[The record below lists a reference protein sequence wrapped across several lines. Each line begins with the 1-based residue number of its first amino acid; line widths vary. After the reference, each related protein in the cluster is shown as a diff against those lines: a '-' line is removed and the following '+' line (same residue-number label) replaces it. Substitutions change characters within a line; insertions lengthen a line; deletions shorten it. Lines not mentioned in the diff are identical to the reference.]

1 MPVFGFVVNVF
12 HGLAGVGGGRLYS
25 LRLAFIMPPF
35 LFFRGFLMLSQQ
47 AFLAAQKVIPG
58 GVNSPVRAFRGVG
71 GTPRFIARAE
81 GAFIFDVD
89 GRRYIDYVGSFGP
102 AIVGHA
108 HPGIVHAVQQAA
120 ENGLSFGAPT
130 TAETQLA
137 EAIVARVP
145 AVEMVRMCNS
155 GTEATM
161 SAIRLARAFTGRSDF
176 LKFAG
181 CYHGHSDGLLVAAG
195 SGALT
200 IGVPDSPGVP
210 AAYAQHTL
218 TAPYNDIAALEQAFA
233 EYGEQLAAVIVEP
246 VAGNMSCVPPDPAF
260 LRALRHL
267 CNKYGTVLIF
277 DEVISGFRVSLGGA
291 AGRRFWR
298 TARHHGIARPARR
311 RVSGGDAFRQSGI
324 HGGGAGEPAPDG

>member
-1 MPVFGFVVNVF
+1 
-12 HGLAGVGGGRLYS
+12 
-25 LRLAFIMPPF
+25 
-35 LFFRGFLMLSQQ
+35 MLSQQ

-81 GAFIFDVD
+81 GAYIFDVD
-89 GRRYIDYVGSFGP
+89 GRRYVDFVGSYGP

-130 TAETQLA
+130 VAETQLA

-145 AVEMVRMCNS
+145 GVEMVRMCNS

-161 SAIRLARAFTGRSDF
+161 SAIRLARAFTGRTDF

-210 AAYAQHTL
+210 PAYAQHTL
-218 TAPYNDIAALEQAFA
+218 TAPYNDIAALEQVFA
-233 EYGEQLAAVIVEP
+233 AHGERLAAVIVEP
-246 VAGNMSCVPPDPAF
+246 VAGNMS
-260 LRALRHL
+260 
-267 CNKYGTVLIF
+267 
-277 DEVISGFRVSLGGA
+277 
-291 AGRRFWR
+291 
-298 TARHHGIARPARR
+298 
-311 RVSGGDAFRQSGI
+311 
-324 HGGGAGEPAPDG
+324 

>member
-81 GAFIFDVD
+81 GAYIFDVD

-137 EAIVARVP
+137 EAIVA
-145 AVEMVRMCNS
+145 
-155 GTEATM
+155 
-161 SAIRLARAFTGRSDF
+161 SA
-176 LKFAG
+176 LK
-181 CYHGHSDGLLVAAG
+181 
-195 SGALT
+195 
-200 IGVPDSPGVP
+200 
-210 AAYAQHTL
+210 
-218 TAPYNDIAALEQAFA
+218 E
-233 EYGEQLAAVIVEP
+233 EP
-246 VAGNMSCVPPDPAF
+246 
-260 LRALRHL
+260 
-267 CNKYGTVLIF
+267 
-277 DEVISGFRVSLGGA
+277 EVVS
-291 AGRRFWR
+291 
-298 TARHHGIARPARR
+298 
-311 RVSGGDAFRQSGI
+311 
-324 HGGGAGEPAPDG
+324 